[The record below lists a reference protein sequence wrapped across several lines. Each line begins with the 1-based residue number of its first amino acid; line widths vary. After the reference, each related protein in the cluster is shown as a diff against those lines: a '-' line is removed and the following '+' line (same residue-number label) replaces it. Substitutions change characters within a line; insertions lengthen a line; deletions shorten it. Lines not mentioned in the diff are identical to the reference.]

1 MSVQL
6 NQMLLPSEWIKESD
20 SVFYSSERIF
30 ILSEDMIEFLLSAA
44 KNNKSRQSRLCAH
57 HNYKDLLHEIIIIHL
72 KGNYVPPHKHVNKI
86 ESFHIIKG
94 MLAVVI
100 FSDDGNIMRIVILG
114 GKSKNLYYRLSD
126 NFYHTVVPLSE
137 YVVFHEVTNGPFNKG
152 DMILPK
158 WAPLSDN
165 EILEF
170 QNNVSNKVLKL
181 L

>member
-1 MSVQL
+1 
-6 NQMLLPSEWIKESD
+6 
-20 SVFYSSERIF
+20 
-30 ILSEDMIEFLLSAA
+30 
-44 KNNKSRQSRLCAH
+44 
-57 HNYKDLLHEIIIIHL
+57 
-72 KGNYVPPHKHVNKI
+72 
-86 ESFHIIKG
+86 